1 MNLKELKYEDF
12 INEIKTE
19 NRGLTHEK
27 GYEIHHI
34 LPKALGGTN
43 DSSNLV
49 KLTYFEHVI
58 AHYLLAKEKKCYEM
72 YRAFTFLIGT
82 NFQNFSGTEFNKLT
96 EEDLREIANMKA
108 LSLEKRAE
116 AQRLPEYRE
125 KVRKSVKEYFDN
137 NPEAKEYQSRIHKEF
152 YERNKDNPEYI
163 ASLACNKGRKVYT
176 NGEIEIHLSEND
188 TIPEGFYLGRS
199 IKGKYKWY
207 TDGKNNQMSEKSPEG
222 YKHGR
227 ITSVTIENQKK
238 LEEKANKANT
248 LYDELKYK
256 VSIPL
261 SKVRDN
267 FINGRI
273 TQEEANYQ
281 EKEIYNL
288 REEIINK
295 YRK

>member
-1 MNLKELKYEDF
+1 MNLKKLKYEDF
-12 INEIKTE
+12 INEIKLE
-19 NRGLTHEK
+19 NRGLTREK

-49 KLTYFEHVI
+49 KLTYFEHLV
-58 AHYLLAKEKKCYEM
+58 AHYLIAKEARCYEM
-72 YRAFTFLIGT
+72 YSAFAFLMNT
-82 NFQNFSGTEFNKLT
+82 NFQNFSGTEFDKLT
-96 EEDLREIANMKA
+96 EADLREIADMKA

-116 AQRLPEYRE
+116 AQRLPENRE
-125 KVRKSVKEYFDN
+125 KISKSVKEYFDN
-137 NPEAKEYQSRIHKEF
+137 NPQAREHQSKIHKEI
-152 YERNKDNPEYI
+152 YEKRKNDPEYI

-176 NGEIEIHLSEND
+176 NGEIEIHLSEED
-188 TIPEGFYLGRS
+188 PIPEGFYLGRA
-199 IKGKYKWY
+199 IKGKYKWF
-207 TDGKNNQMSEKSPEG
+207 TDGKNNQMSENLPEG

-227 ITSVTIENQKK
+227 ITSVTRENQKK

-261 SKVRDN
+261 SKIRDN

-273 TQEEANYQ
+273 TQEEAEHQ